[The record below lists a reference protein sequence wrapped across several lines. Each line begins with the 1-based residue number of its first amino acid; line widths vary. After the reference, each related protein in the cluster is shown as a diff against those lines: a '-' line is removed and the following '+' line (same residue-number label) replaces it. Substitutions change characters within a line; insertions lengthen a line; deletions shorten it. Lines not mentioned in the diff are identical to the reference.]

1 MERAEEL
8 LFEYIAEVVDN
19 SNMFD
24 ANEDG
29 GGTYFSS
36 EKYGQKMRLKLFNLV
51 LKGWSK
57 APPPE
62 AAIRAEGL
70 LLSMKQAKVKPNGAS
85 FQYVLDAWRKTNK
98 HKKIQDRSQPK
109 VEEVIAFLDRE
120 KRHIGGSK
128 KLYPTLRKNWKLLSI
143 R

>member
-36 EKYGQKMRLKLFNLV
+36 EKHGQKMRLKLFNLV

-57 APPPE
+57 APTSE

-70 LLSMKQAKVKPNGAS
+70 LLSMNQAKVKPNGAS
-85 FQYVLDAWRKTNK
+85 FQYVLDAWRKT
-98 HKKIQDRSQPK
+98 KKQKKSQDRSQPK

-120 KRHIGGSK
+120 KMHLGGSK